1 MNPAD
6 RENTPS
12 KAALASV
19 MEKFPDAR
27 AKIRELFLRSPSFQS
42 LCEDYRDSLAAWQY
56 WRQAASKE
64 APALCQSYAELLQ
77 ELDQEVRQYLEEEQ
91 SSGFNASQGIGD
103 GLFHQRA
110 ATEVQAKKRASSTLR
125 LRQRHPNHGGS
136 MKNRQSTLVKV
147 LSLLV
152 MVALPLMAFS
162 SPALAQKAQELKD
175 AHKMM
180 ADGWKMY
187 NDGQR
192 MVIKGKEMNDL
203 VAVQMGFQDKMVQGD
218 KIIQDGRNTQTQAA
232 TLFAK
237 GEKTFMENL
246 KTPSVAKT
254 GLKMM
259 QDAFK
264 IADDGGKMIEK
275 GMLMNNK
282 VAEGAGAIEKF
293 AQGNQVINDG
303 RTTMARGAQLFM
315 QGEALFLKLK

>member
-1 MNPAD
+1 MKKQQG
-6 RENTPS
+6 R
-12 KAALASV
+12 LA
-19 MEKFPDAR
+19 
-27 AKIRELFLRSPSFQS
+27 
-42 LCEDYRDSLAAWQY
+42 
-56 WRQAASKE
+56 
-64 APALCQSYAELLQ
+64 
-77 ELDQEVRQYLEEEQ
+77 
-91 SSGFNASQGIGD
+91 
-103 GLFHQRA
+103 
-110 ATEVQAKKRASSTLR
+110 
-125 LRQRHPNHGGS
+125 
-136 MKNRQSTLVKV
+136 KV

-232 TLFAK
+232 TLFAQ
-237 GEKTFMENL
+237 GDKTFTSNMTN
-246 KTPSVAKT
+246 PGMAKQ

-259 QDAFK
+259 SDAFK
-264 IADDGGKMIEK
+264 MADDGGKMMGE
-275 GMLMNNK
+275 GMRMNNK

-293 AQGNQVINDG
+293 SQGNQVIETGMN
-303 RTTMARGAQLFM
+303 TMAQGAQLFM
-315 QGEALFLKLK
+315 KGENIVLNK